1 MRAKQ
6 HLASAESRSWLVP
19 AGMVTGLP
27 VLPGLDERRAEK
39 ISMSWAPERL
49 SQGSSMV
56 GMEKHLWKPPTPAP
70 APAGVTQSGLTRTT
84 SSWLWKITRRETPW
98 PV

>member
-39 ISMSWAPERL
+39 VSMSWAPERL
-49 SQGSSMV
+49 S
-56 GMEKHLWKPPTPAP
+56 
-70 APAGVTQSGLTRTT
+70 
-84 SSWLWKITRRETPW
+84 
-98 PV
+98 